1 MPRIKKRRVCKEPD
15 FSRFGPSEKCGGGII
30 IMSVD
35 EYETIRLID
44 KEGLNQEEC
53 ADRMG
58 IARTTAQLIYN
69 NARRKLADCVTE
81 GRVLHIEGG
90 NYDICNGNAFCPNC
104 LKTFDAISM
113 MVERKED
120 NRMRIAVTYENGQIF
135 QHFGHTE
142 EFKLYDVED
151 GKVVSEQVVDTNGQ
165 GHGALGGFL
174 AAAKADVLIC
184 GGIGG
189 GAKNALAQ
197 AGVELMA
204 GVSGSADAAVQAYLA
219 GELVYSQDANCSHHD
234 HEEGHSCGSGEAHSC
249 GIGAGSSC
257 GHGC

>member
-1 MPRIKKRRVCKEPD
+1 MPRIRKRRVCKEPA
-15 FSRFGPSEKCGGGII
+15 FSRFEPSKKGSGDII
-30 IMSVD
+30 TMTVD

-44 KEGLNQEEC
+44 KEGLSQEEC
-53 ADRMG
+53 ADRMRV
-58 IARTTAQLIYN
+58 ARTTAQLIYG
-69 NARRKLADCVTE
+69 NARRKLADCVID
-81 GRVLHIEGG
+81 GKILHIEGG
-90 NYDICNGNAFCPNC
+90 NYDICNGNAFCLNC
-104 LKTFDAISM
+104 LKTIDAISV

-120 NRMRIAVTYENGQIF
+120 DQMRIAVTYDNGQIF

-151 GKVVSEQVVDTNGQ
+151 GKVVYEKVVDTNGQ

-174 AAAKADVLIC
+174 AAAQADVLIC

-197 AGVELMA
+197 AGVKLMA
-204 GVSGSADAAVQAYLA
+204 GVSGSADEAVAAYLA

-234 HEEGHSCGSGEAHSC
+234 HEEGHSCGSGAGHSC
-249 GIGAGSSC
+249 GHSC
-257 GHGC
+257 